1 VKTFR
6 GWLVLVVLAG
16 ISAGCASTQPPPT
29 VDISGKW
36 QGTWVSTNQPAGG
49 SGQIEMTVKQTG
61 SKWSGNLLV
70 TGGFNDPSG
79 LTEGFVTGNQV
90 EIAVPAGATG
100 RLTVVGDQMTG
111 QIAGMSGATVTLRRV
126 P

>member
-1 VKTFR
+1 MQKLLRVAIFITLL
-6 GWLVLVVLAG
+6 G
-16 ISAGCASTQPPPT
+16 SAGCASVQAPPA

-61 SKWSGNLLV
+61 PRYNGNILV
-70 TGGFNDPSG
+70 TGAANDPTG

-90 EIAVPAGATG
+90 EIAVPAGMTG
-100 RLTVVGDQMTG
+100 RLTVNGDEMTG
-111 QIAGMSGATVTLRRV
+111 SIAGMSGAKVTLRRQK
-126 P
+126 